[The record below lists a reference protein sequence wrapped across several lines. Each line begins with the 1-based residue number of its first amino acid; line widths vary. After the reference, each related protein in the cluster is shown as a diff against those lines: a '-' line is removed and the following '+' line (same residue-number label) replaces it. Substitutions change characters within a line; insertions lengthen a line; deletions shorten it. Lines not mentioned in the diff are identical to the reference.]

1 MQTTLTLDDELAE
14 ELEEVAHRAG
24 KPFTDVVN
32 ETLRKG
38 LHATGVFAPK
48 PYRLETV
55 ALGVRS
61 GVNIDKARHI
71 ADALEDEEIARKL
84 EMGK

>member
-1 MQTTLTLDDELAE
+1 MQTTLTLDDEVAE
-14 ELEEVAHRAG
+14 ELKEVADRAG

-38 LHATGVFAPK
+38 LHPAGSLSLK

-55 ALGVRS
+55 SLGVLP
-61 GVNIDKARHI
+61 GVDIDKARHI

>member
-1 MQTTLTLDDELAE
+1 MQTILTLDDELAE

-24 KPFTDVVN
+24 KPFTAVVN

-38 LHATGVFAPK
+38 LHPAGALSSK
-48 PYRLETV
+48 PYRLETF
-55 ALGVRS
+55 ALGVRD
-61 GVNIDKARHI
+61 IDKARHI